1 MMNIPLLSEGEK
13 ADLTCSAPFP
23 CPETPNITWWIRT
36 RGGHSTY
43 LKDNITLSTSES
55 LSLSTL
61 TLTPTCDDHNATI
74 GCDVSYGSK
83 IISTNRTLEV
93 TYIFM
98 NQASVGSVTITTV
111 TKEHAGVYSCM
122 RTFQN
127 KTLNASITLNII
139 YKAAF
144 QVNMDIK
151 TITAF
156 LMGISTSAVIFSVV
170 LCCQGSWKR
179 DKTYGVVATNTYT
192 EVVLEYFQGKN
203 LRRYCMKE

>member
-1 MMNIPLLSEGEK
+1 MMNIPLLREGEK

-36 RGGHSTY
+36 RGGNITY
-43 LKDNITLSTSES
+43 LKDNITPSTSKS
-55 LSLSTL
+55 LYLSTL
-61 TLTPTCDDHNATI
+61 TLTPTSDDHNATV
-74 GCDVSYGSK
+74 GCNVSYGSK
-83 IISTNRTLEV
+83 LISTNRTLNV

-139 YKAAF
+139 CK
-144 QVNMDIK
+144 
-151 TITAF
+151 
-156 LMGISTSAVIFSVV
+156 
-170 LCCQGSWKR
+170 
-179 DKTYGVVATNTYT
+179 
-192 EVVLEYFQGKN
+192 
-203 LRRYCMKE
+203 